1 MIKLILWDIDGTL
14 LDFEAAEK
22 AAIKNLFI
30 KFGFGQCTD
39 AMLRVYSGINRK
51 YWQALEKGEMTKAE
65 ILVNR
70 FREFFSLYGL
80 DREKAEDFNTAYQSA
95 LGDTIVFCDDS
106 KEIVTKLKT
115 KVLQAGAS
123 NGTITAQNKKLK
135 NSGFD
140 KLFDSVFLS
149 EAVGYEKPN
158 INFFK
163 PIFEKFPDIAK
174 DEMIIVG
181 DSLTSDIPGG
191 INAGIKT
198 CWYNPTGAKNK
209 SGLVPDYEI
218 KDLHEIFNIIN
229 K

>member
-30 KFGFGQCTD
+30 KFGFGECTD
-39 AMLRVYSGINRK
+39 EMLRVYSGINRK

-70 FREFFSLYGL
+70 FKEFFSLYGL
-80 DREKAEDFNTAYQSA
+80 NREKAEDFNTAYQNA

-123 NGTITAQNKKLK
+123 NGTIIAQNKKLK

-140 KLFDSVFLS
+140 KLFDNVFLS

-158 INFFK
+158 VNFFK
-163 PIFEKFPDIAK
+163 PIFEKFPDITK

-191 INAGIKT
+191 INAGIKPVGT
-198 CWYNPTGAKNK
+198 TPPGQKTKAALSRIMK
-209 SGLVPDYEI
+209 
-218 KDLHEIFNIIN
+218 
-229 K
+229 

>member
-80 DREKAEDFNTAYQSA
+80 NREKAEDFNTTYQSA

-140 KLFDSVFLS
+140 KLFDGVFLS

-174 DEMIIVG
+174 DEIIIVG

-198 CWYNPTGAKNK
+198 CWYNPTGAENK

-218 KDLHEIFNIIN
+218 KDLQEIFNIIN
-229 K
+229 M